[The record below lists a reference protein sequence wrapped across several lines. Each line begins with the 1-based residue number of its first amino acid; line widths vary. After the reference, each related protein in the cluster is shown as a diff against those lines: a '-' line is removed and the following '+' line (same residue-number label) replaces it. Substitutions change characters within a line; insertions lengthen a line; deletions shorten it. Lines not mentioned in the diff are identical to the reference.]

1 VAPEKDDI
9 MEIEMKIKGLVVD
22 PISKMPIVVLEDI
35 RSEQI
40 LPIWIG
46 VFEANAIALTI
57 ENVPTPRPMTH
68 DLLRNFL
75 EKLDIA
81 IEKIVVNDVR
91 NNTFYALIHCRHDD
105 HRIVIDSRPSDAI
118 ALALRMC
125 SPIFVEDEVV
135 RKAHGLK
142 FDDNV
147 EGAEKLRKWLEGLG
161 PEDFGKYKM

>member
-1 VAPEKDDI
+1 
-9 MEIEMKIKGLVVD
+9 MKVKGLVVD
-22 PISKMPIVVLEDI
+22 PISKMPIVVLENP
-35 RSEQI
+35 RNEQI

-68 DLLRNFL
+68 DLLKSFL
-75 EKLDIA
+75 DKLDIA

-91 NNTFYALIHCRHDD
+91 NNTFFAMIHCR
-105 HRIVIDSRPSDAI
+105 RAEQAIVIDSRPSDAI
-118 ALALRMC
+118 ALALRMA

-135 RKAHGLK
+135 KKAQGLK
-142 FDDNV
+142 FD
-147 EGAEKLRKWLEGLG
+147 EKAGSSEKLRSWLESLQ

>member
-1 VAPEKDDI
+1 
-9 MEIEMKIKGLVVD
+9 VVD
-22 PISKMPIVVLEDI
+22 PISKMPIVVLENP
-35 RSEQI
+35 RNEQI

-68 DLLRNFL
+68 DLLKSFL

-91 NNTFYALIHCRHDD
+91 NNTFYALIHCR
-105 HRIVIDSRPSDAI
+105 RAEQSLVIDSRPSDAI
-118 ALALRMC
+118 ALALRMS
-125 SPIFVEDEVV
+125 SPIYVEEEVV
-135 RKAHGLK
+135 KKANGLK
-142 FDDNV
+142 FDDK
-147 EGAEKLRKWLEGLG
+147 AASSEKLRRWLESLR

>member
-1 VAPEKDDI
+1 
-9 MEIEMKIKGLVVD
+9 MKIKGLVVD
-22 PISKMPIVVLEDI
+22 PISKMPIVVLEDV
-35 RSEQI
+35 RSERI

-91 NNTFYALIHCRHDD
+91 NNTFYALIHCRRDD
-105 HRIVIDSRPSDAI
+105 DRIVIDSRPSDAI
-118 ALALRMC
+118 ALAARTG
-125 SPIFVEDEVV
+125 SPIFASEDVLEEAGYVEAEEEDEEPAEDVV
-135 RKAHGLK
+135 EQFRE
-142 FDDNV
+142 FIDSVD
-147 EGAEKLRKWLEGLG
+147 
-161 PEDFGKYKM
+161 PEDFAL

>member
-1 VAPEKDDI
+1 

-22 PISKMPIVVLEDI
+22 PISKMPIVVLENPLD
-35 RSEQI
+35 EQI

-68 DLLRNFL
+68 DLLKNIL

-91 NNTFYALIHCRHDD
+91 NNTFYALIHCRQAG
-105 HRIVIDSRPSDAI
+105 RPIIIDSRPSDAI
-118 ALALRMC
+118 ALALRMS

-135 RKAHGLK
+135 RKANGLK
-142 FDDNV
+142 FDENL
-147 EGAEKLRKWLEGLG
+147 ESSERLRKWLEGLT